1 MVRYLRNHQNA
12 DGGYGLH
19 IEGTS
24 TMFGT
29 ALSYV
34 TLRILGVGAG
44 DCQLEAARVWVSWGV
59 GWAVG
64 AAWGQRRERELS
76 FQQPRLPCATRAAQ
90 CRQARAPGCAASH
103 ADGLH
108 QGPACSTPSPLFCLF
123 LP

>member
-34 TLRILGVGAG
+34 TLRILGVGPEDG
-44 DCQLEAARVWVSWGV
+44 QLEAARAWVRGR
-59 GWAVG
+59 GG
-64 AAWGQRRERELS
+64 AAGRGAAGR
-76 FQQPRLPCATRAAQ
+76 QPLRGHSLPCSLQ
-90 CRQARAPGCAASH
+90 
-103 ADGLH
+103 
-108 QGPACSTPSPLFCLF
+108 PAWRHVGRFPQ
-123 LP
+123 LPT